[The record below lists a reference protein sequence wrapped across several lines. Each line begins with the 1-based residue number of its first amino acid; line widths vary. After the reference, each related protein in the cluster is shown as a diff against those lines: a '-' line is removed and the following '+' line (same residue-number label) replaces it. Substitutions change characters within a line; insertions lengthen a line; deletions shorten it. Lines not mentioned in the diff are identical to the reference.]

1 MFLASHNSHE
11 CLSSPFAIGH
21 IAVCVF
27 LSHSSYLA
35 FWEIAM
41 FDFVA
46 SIRFAF
52 ANFSM
57 S

>member
-27 LSHSSYLA
+27 WSHSSYLA